1 MSSPRR
7 TVYIVLELILL
18 FVLLPVLYALDW
30 IPVHKIVPLLIL
42 FLYCSIVLFK
52 KRQIT
57 LQDFSIDAN
66 WRSIIVRFV
75 LVGAAILIY
84 VRWFTPYNLVAD
96 FSANRK
102 LVYMILMYPF
112 LSAMPQE
119 LIFRKFFF
127 YRYSSLFRNPKILIL
142 VNAVLFAFAHLY
154 FSSVLVLFFTLL
166 GGFMFSLTFLK
177 NKSLLVVTLEHTLY
191 GILIL
196 CTGLSALFYKAF

>member
-1 MSSPRR
+1 MSSTGR
-7 TVYIVLELILL
+7 TVYLVLELTLW

-30 IPVHKIVPLLIL
+30 IPVHKIIPLLIL
-42 FLYCSIVLFK
+42 FLYCSIVLLQ

-57 LQDFSIDAN
+57 PVDFSMEAN
-66 WRSIIVRFV
+66 WRSILVRFI

-84 VRWFTPYNLVAD
+84 LHWFMKYNLWSD
-96 FSANRK
+96 FSSNRR

-112 LSAMPQE
+112 LSALPQE

-127 YRYSSLFRNPKILIL
+127 YRYSSLFRNPQLLIV
-142 VNAVLFAFAHLY
+142 VNSVIFSFAHLY
-154 FSSVLVLFFTLL
+154 FSSVLVLLFTLL
-166 GGFMFSLTFLK
+166 GGLMFSLTYLK
-177 NKSLLVVTLEHTLY
+177 RKSLLVVTLEHTLY

>member
-154 FSSVLVLFFTLL
+154 FSSVLVLLFTLL

-196 CTGLSALFYKAF
+196 CTGLSTLFYKAF